1 MRIMAVVAN
10 AKDVAQERASW
21 IVHLT
26 DTTAH
31 LI

>member
-1 MRIMAVVAN
+1 MRILVVAMN
-10 AKDVAQERASW
+10 AKDAAQERASW